1 MQVNSEGSPN
11 NEQTL
16 SKVKN
21 ILSNNTRIQLP
32 DDIIIKGQI
41 QAIFSKDMCSDKYSY
56 PQIEKAPSLILN
68 KLIEL
73 INVVYNMTAKK
84 REKLYNQNLAYIEN
98 KKVLNLIDE
107 ISKLESI
114 DYDINEMLV
123 ILFKKINEIIDKK
136 EALTLLEYIDS
147 VFINLAFLPEC
158 GLLLKYQ
165 VYLYINKYYLNKFG
179 IILKFRQNEINLE
192 DEKEIKLIVNL
203 FEKEEINEI
212 NLVQSIII
220 LNYDSLSDTIAEF
233 NFDRIIEAI
242 KVVSLKVKNIKNN
255 VSCIERIMVMFTD
268 ELEMPEKL
276 KKKIEDRKNSKKEKT
291 DENILKKEEA
301 KKIQHDEDPKTQD
314 EEIKDGDGK
323 NHNVISVEGNDDEE
337 AKKESTGENILKK
350 EDAKKV
356 QYDEESKTQDKEIK
370 DGEEKNHNV
379 ISIEGNNEEKKRSN
393 DFQNKKNKDNVN
405 VDENLND
412 KINNLFSKILNKIKM
427 GNDIKI
433 ELEEIKS
440 NICIVI
446 NENQQ
451 MKEKVDTM
459 ENKMEQMKEKVATTE
474 NKMEQMNQQIQELS
488 KENDSIKEQL
498 GDLKEVL
505 GEIQTRD
512 LIRNFLECFKT
523 YLTPKDKNDIKDGKI
538 TTGKALSNRIGII
551 FSGVDKNK
559 LYLVQNLLEISSDLL
574 EEGNYFAHE
583 LFVENFDRKIEDYK
597 KKNNLDKIESP
608 EIFCFLTNFDLTDTL
623 FDNSYYFL
631 KQYFK
636 KNLKKKKDINIL
648 QEYFN

>member
-1 MQVNSEGSPN
+1 M
-11 NEQTL
+11 
-16 SKVKN
+16 
-21 ILSNNTRIQLP
+21 
-32 DDIIIKGQI
+32 
-41 QAIFSKDMCSDKYSY
+41 
-56 PQIEKAPSLILN
+56 
-68 KLIEL
+68 
-73 INVVYNMTAKK
+73 
-84 REKLYNQNLAYIEN
+84 
-98 KKVLNLIDE
+98 
-107 ISKLESI
+107 
-114 DYDINEMLV
+114 
-123 ILFKKINEIIDKK
+123 
-136 EALTLLEYIDS
+136 
-147 VFINLAFLPEC
+147 
-158 GLLLKYQ
+158 
-165 VYLYINKYYLNKFG
+165 
-179 IILKFRQNEINLE
+179 
-192 DEKEIKLIVNL
+192 
-203 FEKEEINEI
+203 
-212 NLVQSIII
+212 
-220 LNYDSLSDTIAEF
+220 
-233 NFDRIIEAI
+233 
-242 KVVSLKVKNIKNN
+242 
-255 VSCIERIMVMFTD
+255 
-268 ELEMPEKL
+268 
-276 KKKIEDRKNSKKEKT
+276 
-291 DENILKKEEA
+291 
-301 KKIQHDEDPKTQD
+301 
-314 EEIKDGDGK
+314 
-323 NHNVISVEGNDDEE
+323 
-337 AKKESTGENILKK
+337 
-350 EDAKKV
+350 
-356 QYDEESKTQDKEIK
+356 
-370 DGEEKNHNV
+370 

-412 KINNLFSKILNKIKM
+412 KINNIFSKILNKIKM

-498 GDLKEVL
+498 GDLKEVV

-559 LYLVQNLLEISSDLL
+559 LYLVKNLLEISSDLL

>member
-1 MQVNSEGSPN
+1 M
-11 NEQTL
+11 
-16 SKVKN
+16 
-21 ILSNNTRIQLP
+21 
-32 DDIIIKGQI
+32 
-41 QAIFSKDMCSDKYSY
+41 
-56 PQIEKAPSLILN
+56 
-68 KLIEL
+68 
-73 INVVYNMTAKK
+73 
-84 REKLYNQNLAYIEN
+84 
-98 KKVLNLIDE
+98 
-107 ISKLESI
+107 
-114 DYDINEMLV
+114 
-123 ILFKKINEIIDKK
+123 
-136 EALTLLEYIDS
+136 
-147 VFINLAFLPEC
+147 
-158 GLLLKYQ
+158 
-165 VYLYINKYYLNKFG
+165 
-179 IILKFRQNEINLE
+179 
-192 DEKEIKLIVNL
+192 
-203 FEKEEINEI
+203 
-212 NLVQSIII
+212 
-220 LNYDSLSDTIAEF
+220 
-233 NFDRIIEAI
+233 
-242 KVVSLKVKNIKNN
+242 
-255 VSCIERIMVMFTD
+255 
-268 ELEMPEKL
+268 
-276 KKKIEDRKNSKKEKT
+276 
-291 DENILKKEEA
+291 
-301 KKIQHDEDPKTQD
+301 
-314 EEIKDGDGK
+314 
-323 NHNVISVEGNDDEE
+323 
-337 AKKESTGENILKK
+337 
-350 EDAKKV
+350 
-356 QYDEESKTQDKEIK
+356 
-370 DGEEKNHNV
+370 

-412 KINNLFSKILNKIKM
+412 KINNIFSKILNKIKM

-459 ENKMEQMKEKVATTE
+459 ENKMEQMKEKVDTMENKMEQMKEKVATTE

-488 KENDSIKEQL
+488 KENDSIKEKL

-574 EEGNYFAHE
+574 GEGNYFAHE

-623 FDNSYYFL
+623 FDNSYSFL

-636 KNLKKKKDINIL
+636 KNLKKKKDIDIL

>member
-114 DYDINEMLV
+114 DYDINEILV

-203 FEKEEINEI
+203 FKKEEINDI
-212 NLVQSIII
+212 MLVQSIII

-255 VSCIERIMVMFTD
+255 VSCIERIMLMFTD

-276 KKKIEDRKNSKKEKT
+276 KKKIEDRKNSKKERT

-301 KKIQHDEDPKTQD
+301 KKVQHDEEPKIQD

-323 NHNVISVEGNDDEE
+323 NHNVISVEGNDDDE

-350 EDAKKV
+350 V
-356 QYDEESKTQDKEIK
+356 QHDEESKTQDKEIK
-370 DGEEKNHNV
+370 GGDEKNHNV
-379 ISIEGNNEEKKRSN
+379 ISVEGNNEEKKRSN

-412 KINNLFSKILNKIKM
+412 KINNIFSKILNKIKM

-488 KENDSIKEQL
+488 KENDSIKEKL

-505 GEIQTRD
+505 REIQTRD

-574 EEGNYFAHE
+574 EEGNYFAPE

-597 KKNNLDKIESP
+597 KKIIWIKLNL
-608 EIFCFLTNFDLTDTL
+608 
-623 FDNSYYFL
+623 L
-631 KQYFK
+631 KSFAS
-636 KNLKKKKDINIL
+636 LLISI
-648 QEYFN
+648 

>member
-84 REKLYNQNLAYIEN
+84 REKLYNQNVLDIQN
-98 KKVLNLIDE
+98 KKISNLVKE
-107 ISKLESI
+107 LSELENI
-114 DYDINEMLV
+114 DYDTNEALV
-123 ILFKKINEIIDKK
+123 ILFNKINEIINKK
-136 EALTLLEYIDS
+136 EALTLFEYIDS

-158 GLLLKYQ
+158 GLLLKYK
-165 VYLYINKYYLNKFG
+165 VYSYITRYYLSKFG

-203 FEKEEINEI
+203 FEKEELNDIV
-212 NLVQSIII
+212 LVQSIII

-233 NFDRIIEAI
+233 DLDRIIKAI

-255 VSCIERIMVMFTD
+255 VLCIERIMLMFTD

-276 KKKIEDRKNSKKEKT
+276 KNKIKDRKKSKKENT
-291 DENILKKEEA
+291 GENIPKKEDA
-301 KKIQHDEDPKTQD
+301 KKVEHDEEPKTQD
-314 EEIKDGDGK
+314 EKIKDGDEK
-323 NHNVISVEGNDDEE
+323 NYNMISVEDNDDVE
-337 AKKESTGENILKK
+337 AKKESIGENILKK

-356 QYDEESKTQDKEIK
+356 QHDEESKTQDKEIK
-370 DGEEKNHNV
+370 DGDEKNHNV

-412 KINNLFSKILNKIKM
+412 KINNIFSKILNKIKM

-474 NKMEQMNQQIQELS
+474 NKMEQINQQIQELS

-498 GDLKEVL
+498 GDLKEVV

-583 LFVENFDRKIEDYK
+583 LFVENFDKKIEDYK
-597 KKNNLDKIESP
+597 KKIIWIKLNL
-608 EIFCFLTNFDLTDTL
+608 
-623 FDNSYYFL
+623 L
-631 KQYFK
+631 KSFASS
-636 KNLKKKKDINIL
+636 LISI
-648 QEYFN
+648 